1 MIANYRGFITLC
13 RKEIQRFL
21 SVSVQTVF
29 APLVSTLLY
38 LLIFGQVMPEG
49 ASGFDMLSYHQFLL
63 PGLIMMAMLQNAF
76 SNSSSSLIQSKM
88 YRNLDLLLL
97 SPLSPLAIFLAFV
110 VGAVVRGLMVGIA
123 IAVVASFWVPMPV
136 VHLAWV
142 IVFGLLT
149 TMVLGALGFL
159 AGLWADKYDKLAA
172 FQNFVILPLTFLSG
186 VFYSVAILPPVWQ
199 TATWLNPFFYMV
211 DGFRYGMLGV
221 SDVSPWFSLAVTFGF
236 MLVLSMVTVSLLARG
251 WKTRR

>member
-21 SVSVQTVF
+21 NVSVQTVF

-49 ASGFDMLSYHQFLL
+49 ASGFDALSYHQFLL

-97 SPLSPLAIFLAFV
+97 SPMSPVAIFSAFV
-110 VGAVVRGLMVGIA
+110 IGAVIRGLMVGLA
-123 IAVVASFWVPMPV
+123 IGLVASLWVPISIAHGGWLV
-136 VHLAWV
+136 VFAV
-142 IVFGLLT
+142 LT
-149 TMVLGALGFL
+149 TMLLGALGFL
-159 AGLWADKYDKLAA
+159 AGLWAAKYDQLAA

-186 VFYSVAILPPVWQ
+186 VFYSVSILPSFWQ
-199 TATWLNPFFYMV
+199 IATWLNPFFYMV
-211 DGFRYGMLGV
+211 DGFRYAVLGV
-221 SDVSPWFSLAVTFGF
+221 SDVSPWLSLTITVGF
-236 MLVLSMVTVSLLARG
+236 MLVLSVVTVNLLAKG

>member
-142 IVFGLLT
+142 IVFALLT
-149 TMVLGALGFL
+149 TMVLGT
-159 AGLWADKYDKLAA
+159 DRK
-172 FQNFVILPLTFLSG
+172 
-186 VFYSVAILPPVWQ
+186 SVV
-199 TATWLNPFFYMV
+199 
-211 DGFRYGMLGV
+211 
-221 SDVSPWFSLAVTFGF
+221 
-236 MLVLSMVTVSLLARG
+236 
-251 WKTRR
+251 